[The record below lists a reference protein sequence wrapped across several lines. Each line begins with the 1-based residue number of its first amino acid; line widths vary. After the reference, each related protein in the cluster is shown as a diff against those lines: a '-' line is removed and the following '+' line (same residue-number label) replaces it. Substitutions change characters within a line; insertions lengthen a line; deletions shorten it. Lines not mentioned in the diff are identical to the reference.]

1 MVALLKAR
9 AVSEKFSAD
18 VASRRGLTPAELL
31 AVEAIHRA
39 VEVKNVNLLIVSSFY
54 IFKNDHFISSI
65 RMFQNIYWK

>member
-39 VEVKNVNLLIVSSFY
+39 VEVKNVNLLILFLF
-54 IFKNDHFISSI
+54 IFLK
-65 RMFQNIYWK
+65 